1 MTRTNREQQG
11 ERTVTAVTE
20 GYDEARDLPSADDGR
35 ELTGNATVD
44 AVIESLER
52 LEGAPVSDH
61 IAVFETAHEKL
72 RGALAD
78 ASSDQSAS

>member
-11 ERTVTAVTE
+11 ENTVTSVTE
-20 GYDEARDLPSADDGR
+20 GYDEAGDLSPADDGH
-35 ELTGNATVD
+35 EPTGNATVD
-44 AVIESLER
+44 AVLESLER

-61 IAVFETAHEKL
+61 IAVFEAAHEKL

-78 ASSDQSAS
+78 AGSDQPAS